1 MEVDEALDMLPGQ
14 GQGNI
19 ICQVHRA
26 GTAVGVGHGAVDNE
40 KDTKHLEIMHETELL
55 PVRIPE
61 VKQRSQDTICIK
73 NWVKVFKS
81 WPKYKNTKKLSHIV
95 YKGIPQAVRGQAWA
109 LLLDVDQIKTENPG
123 KYRVMKEKSK
133 SSPRI
138 IRRIKLDV
146 KYNLW
151 DKMFTEGLRVN
162 QQELCDI
169 LVAYS
174 AYNPEM
180 CYHRDLSHITAI
192 LLLYLPEEDAFWALT
207 QLLDSKRHF
216 LQAFYSPNKA
226 LLQELLTCQK
236 QMLHKYFPK
245 TMRHLGKERLCIEDS
260 MLMRL
265 FGCFVDGK
273 SLGLTLRLWD
283 VLILEGQRV
292 LTAMVHA
299 SFKIHR
305 KLLMKLSWNTIP
317 EFQEQLDQ
325 SWALEDNA
333 VLRNLL
339 ASMKKL
345 TRTHWDLPPPAK
357 LKEESSGVSS
367 GIGPRCEEDRQ
378 TLPTPPAQLQKLMPS
393 DPLRQRPCPPAAS
406 PDRAVPK
413 AQIEAP
419 QDEGAPQEHRASSE
433 TEEKNHLPSGKVR
446 LCIPWKRMSRSS
458 VPPLHAD
465 AIVGHPSFVCFHFK
479 QGSRDSVENSSG
491 PRARGHPLEVAKDQD
506 EGHLSPRKGRLYI
519 PWKCTSRSPVSP
531 HHRDMTVGG
540 PHFLRCHFKHGSRDS
555 EVASPGPKNTRCPVG
570 ILEAEDENRLSPGE
584 VRLWDSDTSSSS
596 SSSGSSLPPLH
607 ADPPIRVL
615 RSLPCHYKHG
625 SRDSAVASPRPKT
638 TRCPVGVPEA
648 EEVGRLSPGE
658 VRLWD
663 SHKSSSKAT
672 RCPVGVP
679 EAEDEGRLSPGEVR
693 LWDSDTSSSSSS
705 SGSSLPPLHADPP
718 IRVLRFL
725 PCHYKHGSRDSA
737 VASPGPKTTRCPVW
751 VPEAE
756 EEGRLSPGEVRLW
769 DSYKSS
775 SKTTHCPVGVPE
787 AEDEGR
793 LSPGEVRLW
802 DSYKSSSK
810 TTRCPVGVPE
820 AEDEGRLSPGEVR
833 LWDSYKSSSKTTR
846 CPVGV
851 PEAEDEGRLSPG
863 EVRLWDSDTSSSSSS
878 SGSSL
883 PPLHADPPIRVLR
896 SLPCHY
902 KHGSRESAVASPGPK
917 TTRCPV
923 GVPEAE
929 DEGRLSPCEVRL
941 WDSHKSSSKATHCPV
956 GIPEAEDEGCLSP
969 GKVRLWDSDTSSS
982 SSSSGSSLPPLHAD
996 PPIRVLRSLPC
1007 HYKHGSRESAVASPG
1022 PKTTRCP
1029 VGVPEAEDEGRL
1041 SPGEVRLWDSHK
1053 SSSKATRCPVGIPE
1067 AEDEGCLS
1075 PGEVRLWDSDTSS
1088 SSSSSGSSLPPLH
1101 ADPPIRVL
1109 RSLPCHYKHG
1119 SRDSAVAS
1127 PRPKTTRCPVGVPEA
1142 EDEGRLSPGEVRLW
1156 DSQKSSSKTTRC
1168 PVGVPEAED
1177 EGCLSP
1183 GEVRLWDSHK
1193 SSSKATRCLVG
1204 GPEAQDEG
1212 RLSPGEVRLWVSN
1225 KSSSKATRCPVEIP
1239 EAQDEG
1245 RLSPGEVRLWVSNKS
1260 SSKATRCP
1268 VEIPEAQDEGRL
1280 SPGEVR
1286 LWVSHKSLSK
1296 ATRCPVGVPESQD
1309 EGRLSPGEV
1318 TLWVS
1323 HKSSSK
1329 ATRCPVGGPEAQ
1341 DEGRLSPGEVRLWV
1355 SHKYSSKATHCPV
1368 GGPRGSR

>member
-1 MEVDEALDMLPGQ
+1 MELNEALDMLPGQ

-26 GTAVGVGHGAVDNE
+26 GTAVDVGHGPADNE
-40 KDTKHLEIMHETELL
+40 KDTKHLGIMHETELL

-180 CYHRDLSHITAI
+180 CYHRDLSHITSI

-207 QLLDSKRHF
+207 QLLDSKRPF

-226 LLQELLTCQK
+226 LLQKLLSRQK

-317 EFQEQLDQ
+317 EFQEQLSQ

-333 VLRNLL
+333 ILRNLL

-378 TLPTPPAQLQKLMPS
+378 TLPTPPAQLQELMPS
-393 DPLRQRPCPPAAS
+393 DHLRQRTCPPTAS

-413 AQIEAP
+413 AQIEGP
-419 QDEGAPQEHRASSE
+419 QHEGAPQEHRDSPKTEDKNRLSSS
-433 TEEKNHLPSGKVR
+433 K
-446 LCIPWKRMSRSS
+446 I
-458 VPPLHAD
+458 
-465 AIVGHPSFVCFHFK
+465 
-479 QGSRDSVENSSG
+479 
-491 PRARGHPLEVAKDQD
+491 
-506 EGHLSPRKGRLYI
+506 RLYI
-519 PWKCTSRSPVSP
+519 PWKCMSRSSVPLLL
-531 HHRDMTVGG
+531 RDVTVGDH
-540 PHFLRCHFKHGSRDS
+540 HFLHCHFKHGSRDS
-555 EVASPGPKNTRCPVG
+555 KVASPGP
-570 ILEAEDENRLSPGE
+570 
-584 VRLWDSDTSSSS
+584 
-596 SSSGSSLPPLH
+596 
-607 ADPPIRVL
+607 
-615 RSLPCHYKHG
+615 
-625 SRDSAVASPRPKT
+625 
-638 TRCPVGVPEA
+638 
-648 EEVGRLSPGE
+648 
-658 VRLWD
+658 
-663 SHKSSSKAT
+663 
-672 RCPVGVP
+672 
-679 EAEDEGRLSPGEVR
+679 
-693 LWDSDTSSSSSS
+693 
-705 SGSSLPPLHADPP
+705 
-718 IRVLRFL
+718 
-725 PCHYKHGSRDSA
+725 
-737 VASPGPKTTRCPVW
+737 
-751 VPEAE
+751 
-756 EEGRLSPGEVRLW
+756 
-769 DSYKSS
+769 
-775 SKTTHCPVGVPE
+775 
-787 AEDEGR
+787 
-793 LSPGEVRLW
+793 
-802 DSYKSSSK
+802 
-810 TTRCPVGVPE
+810 
-820 AEDEGRLSPGEVR
+820 
-833 LWDSYKSSSKTTR
+833 KTTR

-878 SGSSL
+878 SRSSV

-896 SLPCHY
+896 SMPRHF
-902 KHGSRESAVASPGPK
+902 KHASRDSAVASPGPK
-917 TTRCPV
+917 ATRCPV

-929 DEGRLSPCEVRL
+929 DEGRQSPGEVRL
-941 WDSHKSSSKATHCPV
+941 WDSCKYSS
-956 GIPEAEDEGCLSP
+956 
-969 GKVRLWDSDTSSS
+969 
-982 SSSSGSSLPPLHAD
+982 
-996 PPIRVLRSLPC
+996 
-1007 HYKHGSRESAVASPG
+1007 
-1022 PKTTRCP
+1022 KTTRCP
-1029 VGVPEAEDEGRL
+1029 VGVPQAQDEGRL
-1041 SPGEVRLWDSHK
+1041 SPGEVRLWDSRK
-1053 SSSKATRCPVGIPE
+1053 YSSKTTHCPVGVPQAQDEGRLSPSEVRLWDSRKYSSKTTHCPVGVPRAQDEGRLSPGEVRLWDSLKYSSKTIRCPVGVPRAQDEGRLSPGEVRLWDSCKYSSKTTRCPVGVPQ
-1067 AEDEGCLS
+1067 AQDEGRLSPGEVRLWDSRKYSSKTTCFPVGVPQAQDEGRLS

-1088 SSSSSGSSLPPLH
+1088 SSTSSGSSVPPLH

-1109 RSLPCHYKHG
+1109 HSMPRHFKHD
-1119 SRDSAVAS
+1119 SRDSSVAF
-1127 PRPKTTRCPVGVPEA
+1127 PGPKATRCPVGVPEA
-1142 EDEGRLSPGEVRLW
+1142 EDEGRQSPGEVRLW
-1156 DSQKSSSKTTRC
+1156 DSRKYSSKTTRC
-1168 PVGVPEAED
+1168 PVGVPWAQD
-1177 EGCLSP
+1177 EGHLSP
-1183 GEVRLWDSHK
+1183 GEVRLWDSCK
-1193 SSSKATRCLVG
+1193 YSSKTTRCPVG
-1204 GPEAQDEG
+1204 VPQAQDEG
-1212 RLSPGEVRLWVSN
+1212 HLSPGEVRLWDS
-1225 KSSSKATRCPVEIP
+1225 C
-1239 EAQDEG
+1239 
-1245 RLSPGEVRLWVSNKS
+1245 
-1260 SSKATRCP
+1260 
-1268 VEIPEAQDEGRL
+1268 
-1280 SPGEVR
+1280 
-1286 LWVSHKSLSK
+1286 
-1296 ATRCPVGVPESQD
+1296 
-1309 EGRLSPGEV
+1309 
-1318 TLWVS
+1318 
-1323 HKSSSK
+1323 
-1329 ATRCPVGGPEAQ
+1329 
-1341 DEGRLSPGEVRLWV
+1341 
-1355 SHKYSSKATHCPV
+1355 KYSSKPHSALWGSHGLKMRAACPWARS
-1368 GGPRGSR
+1368 GFGIHANTYPKPHAALWGSHRLKMRAACPRRGQALGFRHILIQ